1 MVPGWTRATITRGTG
16 SSSSDR
22 PLPSH
27 GSSNFADSSLVNGRT
42 SMMPGWLRIASA
54 DRRDVA
60 VEIASGGGRTWMV
73 ISLATSDCHSAAD
86 ALPTAPRRS

>member
-1 MVPGWTRATITRGTG
+1 MTRGTG

-27 GSSNFADSSLVNGRT
+27 GSSNLANSSLVNGLT
-42 SMMPGWLRIASA
+42 FDDAGLRADHIRHRRRCRGRYRAPAS
-54 DRRDVA
+54 
-60 VEIASGGGRTWMV
+60 GRTWMV

-86 ALPTAPRRS
+86 ALDQ